1 METKSVRKSVKIA
14 VFSLLSAS
22 LLSSHALASSYGLSS
37 RTDTQVRQ
45 SSSSNFDVL
54 VPAKA
59 KNGISYNVFS
69 KFELSG
75 KPLTLVNTDDTS
87 GGVRGT
93 GKADLIVIE
102 SNNISL
108 KEQFTILG
116 SPADILFVT
125 RSSSGKLS
133 CEQCS
138 FDNVG
143 RVTMAVA
150 TPSYASNAKTI
161 NSVGDLTT
169 VGGGKVIVKGLVS
182 PGLQSLEL
190 IAENIDTSGTIDTNL
205 RAENHPE
212 SGMIIVD
219 RGSKVVGAGGI
230 NMFTGRLKVSYED
243 LAVKSATLSSAWS
256 TIKGKFRA
264 ATIAIASPNNIAIDA
279 DMSTMSDALSTSQYN
294 GKLYAP
300 TEGIFVQNLGKY
312 RNASHQNI
320 HINANAK
327 LSTDNHLSLKSLS
340 TIRIL
345 KQGNK
350 QAKVI
355 GGDMTL
361 IARNDVHQQ
370 GYVAA
375 DEVKVSANQFI
386 NNGVVESA
394 NIDVETEESIYNSFG
409 GKVLG
414 KNVTLYSKSGAV
426 INGSRTDKAVYLDDA
441 LTIGGEGYEVNKQF
455 GIWQALKDQSAI
467 KSASGAST
475 LAASILADNLDI
487 QAKRIENINPYHLKK
502 ADSVNWDAGIRV
514 NGIKANQVA
523 IEAERSL
530 KLKANEYV
538 LNSSAIIGLNGDG
551 EFLVNSPIFS
561 NERYEISFE
570 SYPYRVVEYSQDDS
584 KKNEI
589 GHYKSGTETKILT
602 YSPPGRVFS
611 FGDFQ
616 FSRGGTSDPK
626 KVQSS
631 KLFNEVSYFQA
642 FKDVRFFNSTIKS
655 IGLEIGT
662 DTENTDFEGMTSCL
676 NYRRCNREYVTTR
689 TEAETL
695 LAFEGNVSGVNGEVA
710 TESDLVIRN
719 INSVDT
725 DKQIVISN
733 IVNNYVSKNSKR
745 LDEKYIWGIGLCKI
759 WNTCVY
765 EYRLEKVE
773 VVSDFV
779 KGEVSLYTGFTAK
792 PDNWPMGKPWSD
804 DYKDLTSFNISQPYK
819 FKVNWKEKH
828 DEEQGDKEL
837 DSTGYTLKQIEEA
850 AKTYLQVTSFKKAST
865 NNRYGKLLYS
875 YIDLNTIDVFK
886 ERDSDTITINYVQR
900 DKFLV
905 TYYKRFEYEEKQYL
919 RKKVNLTQLIKYLPV
934 DFLDSNLTATVN
946 GSNLRAAIS
955 NYLKTIPTTVDYPK
969 NPYRGMGRDV
979 KKFDRTTYR
988 SHKVIGNN
996 VEIEYTRIV
1005 RTYGCINYGGCG
1017 WANRA
1022 IYEKT
1027 KLTKSQLSHYL

>member
-1 METKSVRKSVKIA
+1 
-14 VFSLLSAS
+14 
-22 LLSSHALASSYGLSS
+22 G
-37 RTDTQVRQ
+37 
-45 SSSSNFDVL
+45 
-54 VPAKA
+54 
-59 KNGISYNVFS
+59 
-69 KFELSG
+69 
-75 KPLTLVNTDDTS
+75 
-87 GGVRGT
+87 
-93 GKADLIVIE
+93 
-102 SNNISL
+102 
-108 KEQFTILG
+108 
-116 SPADILFVT
+116 
-125 RSSSGKLS
+125 
-133 CEQCS
+133 
-138 FDNVG
+138 
-143 RVTMAVA
+143 
-150 TPSYASNAKTI
+150 
-161 NSVGDLTT
+161 
-169 VGGGKVIVKGLVS
+169 
-182 PGLQSLEL
+182 
-190 IAENIDTSGTIDTNL
+190 
-205 RAENHPE
+205 
-212 SGMIIVD
+212 
-219 RGSKVVGAGGI
+219 
-230 NMFTGRLKVSYED
+230 
-243 LAVKSATLSSAWS
+243 
-256 TIKGKFRA
+256 
-264 ATIAIASPNNIAIDA
+264 
-279 DMSTMSDALSTSQYN
+279 
-294 GKLYAP
+294 
-300 TEGIFVQNLGKY
+300 
-312 RNASHQNI
+312 
-320 HINANAK
+320 NAK

-394 NIDVETEESIYNSFG
+394 NIDVETEKSIYNSFG

-426 INGSRTDKAVYLDDA
+426 INGSRTDKAVYLDEA
-441 LTIGGEGYEVNKQF
+441 LTIGGEGYEVKKQF
-455 GIWQALKDQSAI
+455 GIWQALKDHSAI
-467 KSASGAST
+467 KSANSASN
-475 LAASILADNLDI
+475 LSASILADNLDI
-487 QAKRIENINPYHLKK
+487 QAKRIENINPYHLEKSN
-502 ADSVNWDAGIRV
+502 SVNWDAGIRV

-530 KLKANEYV
+530 KLKASAYV
-538 LNSSAIIGLNGDG
+538 LNSSAIMGLNGGG

-642 FKDVRFFNSTIKS
+642 FKDARFFNSTIKS

-695 LAFEGNVSGVNGEVA
+695 LSFEGNVFGVNGEVA
-710 TESDLVIRN
+710 TESDLIIDN
-719 INSVDT
+719 INSLEI
-725 DKQIVISN
+725 DKKNIILN
-733 IVNNYVSKNSKR
+733 IVNNYISINKAKIDEHPNNILVRYLNSM
-745 LDEKYIWGIGLCKI
+745 YS
-759 WNTCVY
+759 TFTY
-765 EYRLEKVE
+765 EYRLSNVE
-773 VVSDFV
+773 VVSDVV
-779 KGEVSLYTGFTAK
+779 KGEVLVYVAYTSK
-792 PDNWPMGKPWSD
+792 PSNWPKGQPWSD
-804 DYKDLTSFNISQPYK
+804 DYKDFTKWQYSKPYK
-819 FKVNWKEKH
+819 FEVNWKEKY
-828 DEEQGDKEL
+828 DEEQGEKEFG
-837 DSTGYTLKQIEEA
+837 STGYTLTQIEEA
-850 AKTYLQVTSFKKAST
+850 AKTYLQVTSFIKAST

-875 YIDLNTIDVFK
+875 YIDLDSVEVFK
-886 ERDSDTITINYVQR
+886 ELDSDTITIKYLQR

-905 TYYKRFEYEEKQYL
+905 TYYKRLEYEEKQYL
-919 RKKVNLTQLIKYLPV
+919 TKKVNLAQLIKYLPV
-934 DFLDSNLTATVN
+934 DYLGSNLTATVN
-946 GSNLRAAIS
+946 DSNLRAAIS
-955 NYLKTIPTTVDYPK
+955 NYLRTIPTTVDYPK
-969 NPYRGMGRDV
+969 NPYRGMGWDV

-1005 RTYGCINYGGCG
+1005 RTYGCISYAGCG

>member
-1 METKSVRKSVKIA
+1 
-14 VFSLLSAS
+14 
-22 LLSSHALASSYGLSS
+22 
-37 RTDTQVRQ
+37 
-45 SSSSNFDVL
+45 
-54 VPAKA
+54 
-59 KNGISYNVFS
+59 
-69 KFELSG
+69 
-75 KPLTLVNTDDTS
+75 
-87 GGVRGT
+87 
-93 GKADLIVIE
+93 
-102 SNNISL
+102 
-108 KEQFTILG
+108 
-116 SPADILFVT
+116 
-125 RSSSGKLS
+125 
-133 CEQCS
+133 
-138 FDNVG
+138 
-143 RVTMAVA
+143 
-150 TPSYASNAKTI
+150 
-161 NSVGDLTT
+161 
-169 VGGGKVIVKGLVS
+169 
-182 PGLQSLEL
+182 
-190 IAENIDTSGTIDTNL
+190 
-205 RAENHPE
+205 
-212 SGMIIVD
+212 
-219 RGSKVVGAGGI
+219 
-230 NMFTGRLKVSYED
+230 
-243 LAVKSATLSSAWS
+243 
-256 TIKGKFRA
+256 
-264 ATIAIASPNNIAIDA
+264 ATIAVASPNNIAVDA
-279 DMSTMSDALSTSQYN
+279 DMSTMSDALSTSQHR

-300 TEGIFVQNLGKY
+300 TEGIFVQSLGKY
-312 RNASHQNI
+312 KNPSHQNI
-320 HINANAK
+320 HISANAK

-394 NIDVETEESIYNSFG
+394 NIDVETEKSIYNSFG

-426 INGSRTDKAVYLDDA
+426 INGSRTDKAVYLDEA
-441 LTIGGEGYEVNKQF
+441 LTIGGEGYEVKKQF
-455 GIWQALKDQSAI
+455 GIWQALKDHSAI
-467 KSASGAST
+467 KSANSASN
-475 LAASILADNLDI
+475 LSASILADNLDI
-487 QAKRIENINPYHLKK
+487 QAKRIENINPYHLEKSN
-502 ADSVNWDAGIRV
+502 SVNWDAGIRV

-530 KLKANEYV
+530 KLKASGYV
-538 LNSSAIIGLNGDG
+538 LNSSAIMGLNGGG

-642 FKDVRFFNSTIKS
+642 FKDARFFNSTIKS

-695 LAFEGNVSGVNGEVA
+695 LSFEGNVFGVNGEVA
-710 TESDLVIRN
+710 TESDLIIDN
-719 INSVDT
+719 INSLEI
-725 DKQIVISN
+725 DKKNIILN
-733 IVNNYVSKNSKR
+733 IVNNYISINKAKIDEHPNNILVRYLNSM
-745 LDEKYIWGIGLCKI
+745 YS
-759 WNTCVY
+759 TFTY
-765 EYRLEKVE
+765 EYRLSNVE
-773 VVSDFV
+773 VVSDVV
-779 KGEVSLYTGFTAK
+779 KGEVLVYVAYTSK
-792 PDNWPMGKPWSD
+792 PSNWPKGQPWSD
-804 DYKDLTSFNISQPYK
+804 DYKDFTKWQYSKPYK
-819 FKVNWKEKH
+819 FEVNWKEKY
-828 DEEQGDKEL
+828 DEEQGEKEFG
-837 DSTGYTLKQIEEA
+837 STGYTLTQIEEA
-850 AKTYLQVTSFKKAST
+850 AKTYLQVTSFIKAST

-875 YIDLNTIDVFK
+875 YIDLDSVEVFK
-886 ERDSDTITINYVQR
+886 ELDSDTITIKYLQR

-905 TYYKRFEYEEKQYL
+905 TYYKRLEYEEKQYL
-919 RKKVNLTQLIKYLPV
+919 TKKVNLAQLIKYLPV
-934 DFLDSNLTATVN
+934 DYLGSNLTATVN
-946 GSNLRAAIS
+946 DSNLRAAIS
-955 NYLKTIPTTVDYPK
+955 NYLRTIPTTVDYPK
-969 NPYRGMGRDV
+969 NPYRGMGWDV

-1005 RTYGCINYGGCG
+1005 RTYGCISYAGCG

>member
-1 METKSVRKSVKIA
+1 
-14 VFSLLSAS
+14 
-22 LLSSHALASSYGLSS
+22 
-37 RTDTQVRQ
+37 
-45 SSSSNFDVL
+45 
-54 VPAKA
+54 
-59 KNGISYNVFS
+59 
-69 KFELSG
+69 
-75 KPLTLVNTDDTS
+75 
-87 GGVRGT
+87 
-93 GKADLIVIE
+93 
-102 SNNISL
+102 
-108 KEQFTILG
+108 
-116 SPADILFVT
+116 
-125 RSSSGKLS
+125 
-133 CEQCS
+133 
-138 FDNVG
+138 
-143 RVTMAVA
+143 
-150 TPSYASNAKTI
+150 
-161 NSVGDLTT
+161 
-169 VGGGKVIVKGLVS
+169 
-182 PGLQSLEL
+182 
-190 IAENIDTSGTIDTNL
+190 
-205 RAENHPE
+205 
-212 SGMIIVD
+212 
-219 RGSKVVGAGGI
+219 
-230 NMFTGRLKVSYED
+230 
-243 LAVKSATLSSAWS
+243 WS

-264 ATIAIASPNNIAIDA
+264 ATIAVASPNNIAVDA
-279 DMSTMSDALSTSQYN
+279 DMSTMSDALSTSQHR

-300 TEGIFVQNLGKY
+300 TEGIFVQSLGKY
-312 RNASHQNI
+312 KNPSHQNI
-320 HINANAK
+320 HISANAK

-394 NIDVETEESIYNSFG
+394 NIDVETEKSIYNSFG

-426 INGSRTDKAVYLDDA
+426 INGSRTDKAVYLDEA
-441 LTIGGEGYEVNKQF
+441 LTIGGEGYEVKKQF
-455 GIWQALKDQSAI
+455 GIWQALKDHSAI
-467 KSASGAST
+467 KSANSASN
-475 LAASILADNLDI
+475 LSASILADNLDI
-487 QAKRIENINPYHLKK
+487 QAKRIENINPYHLEKSN
-502 ADSVNWDAGIRV
+502 SVNWDAGIRV

-530 KLKANEYV
+530 KLKASGYV
-538 LNSSAIIGLNGDG
+538 LNSSAIMGLNGGG

-642 FKDVRFFNSTIKS
+642 FKDARFFNSTIKS

-695 LAFEGNVSGVNGEVA
+695 LSFEGNVFGVNGEVA
-710 TESDLVIRN
+710 TESDLIIDN
-719 INSVDT
+719 INSLEI
-725 DKQIVISN
+725 DKKNIILN
-733 IVNNYVSKNSKR
+733 IVNNYISINKAKIDEHPNNILVRYLNSM
-745 LDEKYIWGIGLCKI
+745 YS
-759 WNTCVY
+759 TFTY
-765 EYRLEKVE
+765 EYRLSNVE
-773 VVSDFV
+773 VVSDVV
-779 KGEVSLYTGFTAK
+779 KGEVLVYVAYTSK
-792 PDNWPMGKPWSD
+792 PSNWPKGQPWSD
-804 DYKDLTSFNISQPYK
+804 DYKDFTKWQYSKPYK
-819 FKVNWKEKH
+819 FEVNWKEKY
-828 DEEQGDKEL
+828 DEEQGEKEFG
-837 DSTGYTLKQIEEA
+837 STGYTLTQIEEA
-850 AKTYLQVTSFKKAST
+850 AKTYLQVTSFIKAST

-875 YIDLNTIDVFK
+875 YIDLDSVEVFK
-886 ERDSDTITINYVQR
+886 ELDSDTITIKYLQR

-905 TYYKRFEYEEKQYL
+905 TYYKRLEYEEKQYL
-919 RKKVNLTQLIKYLPV
+919 TKKVNLAQLIKYLPV
-934 DFLDSNLTATVN
+934 DYLGSNLTATVN
-946 GSNLRAAIS
+946 DSNLRAAIS
-955 NYLKTIPTTVDYPK
+955 NYLRTIPTTVDYPK
-969 NPYRGMGRDV
+969 NPYRGMGWDV

-1005 RTYGCINYGGCG
+1005 RTYGCISYAGCG

>member
-1 METKSVRKSVKIA
+1 
-14 VFSLLSAS
+14 
-22 LLSSHALASSYGLSS
+22 
-37 RTDTQVRQ
+37 
-45 SSSSNFDVL
+45 
-54 VPAKA
+54 
-59 KNGISYNVFS
+59 
-69 KFELSG
+69 
-75 KPLTLVNTDDTS
+75 
-87 GGVRGT
+87 
-93 GKADLIVIE
+93 
-102 SNNISL
+102 
-108 KEQFTILG
+108 
-116 SPADILFVT
+116 
-125 RSSSGKLS
+125 
-133 CEQCS
+133 
-138 FDNVG
+138 
-143 RVTMAVA
+143 
-150 TPSYASNAKTI
+150 
-161 NSVGDLTT
+161 
-169 VGGGKVIVKGLVS
+169 
-182 PGLQSLEL
+182 
-190 IAENIDTSGTIDTNL
+190 
-205 RAENHPE
+205 
-212 SGMIIVD
+212 
-219 RGSKVVGAGGI
+219 
-230 NMFTGRLKVSYED
+230 
-243 LAVKSATLSSAWS
+243 
-256 TIKGKFRA
+256 
-264 ATIAIASPNNIAIDA
+264 
-279 DMSTMSDALSTSQYN
+279 
-294 GKLYAP
+294 
-300 TEGIFVQNLGKY
+300 
-312 RNASHQNI
+312 
-320 HINANAK
+320 ANAK

-394 NIDVETEESIYNSFG
+394 NIDVETEKSIYNSFG

-426 INGSRTDKAVYLDDA
+426 INGSRTDKAVYLDEA
-441 LTIGGEGYEVNKQF
+441 LTIGGEGYEVKKQF
-455 GIWQALKDQSAI
+455 GIWQALKDHSAI
-467 KSASGAST
+467 KSANSASN
-475 LAASILADNLDI
+475 LSASILADNLDI
-487 QAKRIENINPYHLKK
+487 QAKRIENINPYHLEKSN
-502 ADSVNWDAGIRV
+502 SVNWDAGIRV

-530 KLKANEYV
+530 KLKASAYV
-538 LNSSAIIGLNGDG
+538 LNSSAIMGLNGGG

-642 FKDVRFFNSTIKS
+642 FKDARFFNSTIKS

-695 LAFEGNVSGVNGEVA
+695 LSFEGNVFGVNGEVA
-710 TESDLVIRN
+710 TESDLIIDN
-719 INSVDT
+719 INSLET
-725 DKQIVISN
+725 DKKNIILN
-733 IVNNYVSKNSKR
+733 IVNNYISINKAKIDEHPNNILVRYLNSM
-745 LDEKYIWGIGLCKI
+745 YS
-759 WNTCVY
+759 TFTY
-765 EYRLEKVE
+765 EYRLSNVE
-773 VVSDFV
+773 VVSDVV
-779 KGEVSLYTGFTAK
+779 KGEVLVYVAYTSK
-792 PDNWPMGKPWSD
+792 PSNWPKGHPWSD
-804 DYKDLTSFNISQPYK
+804 DYKDFTKWQYSKPYK
-819 FKVNWKEKH
+819 FEVNWKEKY
-828 DEEQGDKEL
+828 DEEQGEKEFG
-837 DSTGYTLKQIEEA
+837 STGYTLTQIEEA
-850 AKTYLQVTSFKKAST
+850 AKTYLQVTSFIKAST

-875 YIDLNTIDVFK
+875 YIDLDSVEVFK
-886 ERDSDTITINYVQR
+886 ELDSDTITIKYLQR

-905 TYYKRFEYEEKQYL
+905 TYYKRLEYEEKQYL
-919 RKKVNLTQLIKYLPV
+919 TKKVNLAQLIKYLPV
-934 DFLDSNLTATVN
+934 DYLGSNLTATVN
-946 GSNLRAAIS
+946 DSNLRAAIS
-955 NYLKTIPTTVDYPK
+955 NYLRTIPTTVDYPK
-969 NPYRGMGRDV
+969 NPYRGMGWDV

-1005 RTYGCINYGGCG
+1005 RTYGCISYAGCG

>member
-1 METKSVRKSVKIA
+1 I
-14 VFSLLSAS
+14 
-22 LLSSHALASSYGLSS
+22 
-37 RTDTQVRQ
+37 
-45 SSSSNFDVL
+45 
-54 VPAKA
+54 
-59 KNGISYNVFS
+59 
-69 KFELSG
+69 
-75 KPLTLVNTDDTS
+75 
-87 GGVRGT
+87 
-93 GKADLIVIE
+93 
-102 SNNISL
+102 
-108 KEQFTILG
+108 
-116 SPADILFVT
+116 
-125 RSSSGKLS
+125 
-133 CEQCS
+133 
-138 FDNVG
+138 
-143 RVTMAVA
+143 
-150 TPSYASNAKTI
+150 
-161 NSVGDLTT
+161 
-169 VGGGKVIVKGLVS
+169 
-182 PGLQSLEL
+182 
-190 IAENIDTSGTIDTNL
+190 
-205 RAENHPE
+205 
-212 SGMIIVD
+212 
-219 RGSKVVGAGGI
+219 
-230 NMFTGRLKVSYED
+230 
-243 LAVKSATLSSAWS
+243 KSATLSTAWS

-264 ATIAIASPNNIAIDA
+264 ATIAVASPNNIAVDA
-279 DMSTMSDALSTSQYN
+279 DMSTMSDALSTSQHR

-300 TEGIFVQNLGKY
+300 TEGIFVQSLGKY
-312 RNASHQNI
+312 KNPSHQNI
-320 HINANAK
+320 HISANAK

-394 NIDVETEESIYNSFG
+394 NIDVETEKSIYNSFG

-426 INGSRTDKAVYLDDA
+426 INGSRTDKAVYLDEA
-441 LTIGGEGYEVNKQF
+441 LTIGGEGYEVKKQF
-455 GIWQALKDQSAI
+455 GIWQALKDHSAI
-467 KSASGAST
+467 KSANSASN
-475 LAASILADNLDI
+475 LSASILADNLDI
-487 QAKRIENINPYHLKK
+487 QAKRIENINPYHLEKSN
-502 ADSVNWDAGIRV
+502 SVNWDAGIRV

-530 KLKANEYV
+530 KLKASAYV
-538 LNSSAIIGLNGDG
+538 LNSSAIMGLNGGG

-642 FKDVRFFNSTIKS
+642 FKDARFFNSTIKS

-695 LAFEGNVSGVNGEVA
+695 LSFEGNVFGVNGEVA
-710 TESDLVIRN
+710 TESDLIIDN
-719 INSVDT
+719 INSLET
-725 DKQIVISN
+725 DKKNIILN
-733 IVNNYVSKNSKR
+733 IVNNYISINKAKIDEHPNNILVRYLNSM
-745 LDEKYIWGIGLCKI
+745 YS
-759 WNTCVY
+759 TFTY
-765 EYRLEKVE
+765 EYRLSNVE
-773 VVSDFV
+773 VVSDVV
-779 KGEVSLYTGFTAK
+779 KGKVLVYVAYTSK
-792 PDNWPMGKPWSD
+792 PSNWPKGHPWSD
-804 DYKDLTSFNISQPYK
+804 DYKDFTKWQYSKPYK
-819 FKVNWKEKH
+819 FEVNWKEKY
-828 DEEQGDKEL
+828 DEEQGEKEFG
-837 DSTGYTLKQIEEA
+837 STGYTLTQIEEA
-850 AKTYLQVTSFKKAST
+850 AKTYLQVTSFIKAST

-875 YIDLNTIDVFK
+875 YIDLDSVEVFK
-886 ERDSDTITINYVQR
+886 ELDSDTITIKYLQR

-905 TYYKRFEYEEKQYL
+905 TYYKRLEYEEKQYL
-919 RKKVNLTQLIKYLPV
+919 TKKVNLAQLIKYLPV
-934 DFLDSNLTATVN
+934 DYLGSNLTATVN
-946 GSNLRAAIS
+946 DSNLRAAIS
-955 NYLKTIPTTVDYPK
+955 NYLRTIPTTVDYPK
-969 NPYRGMGRDV
+969 NPYRGMGWDV

-1005 RTYGCINYGGCG
+1005 RTYGCISYAGCG